1 MTFMREKIT
10 YTLDDSVE
18 RNGEYIINDKWII
31 TTDTNLE
38 VLCTLTKSIT

>member
-10 YTLDDSVE
+10 YTLENADE
-18 RNGEYIINDKWII
+18 RNGEYIINDNWII

-38 VLCTLTKSIT
+38 VLCTIQNLFT